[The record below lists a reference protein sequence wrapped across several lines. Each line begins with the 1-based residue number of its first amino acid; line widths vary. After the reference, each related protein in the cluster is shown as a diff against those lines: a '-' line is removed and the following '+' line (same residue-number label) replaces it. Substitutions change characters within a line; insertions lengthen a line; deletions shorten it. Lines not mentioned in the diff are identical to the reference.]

1 LGPSGKTR
9 VLVVDDSALMRRV
22 ICNLLEEDPDLHVVG
37 TAVDGYDAIHKIG
50 ELSPDVVTLDL
61 EMPRLDGLQTLGYL
75 MSERPIPCIMLSAYT
90 VSGAEATL
98 KALEYGAADFVQ
110 KPSGAISLNLDRVRE
125 ELIEKVKI
133 ARYIDLKRLPFR
145 DGVTPLLKAPE
156 GPPAAAAA
164 PKAAGG
170 AGGAGV
176 LKCVVAIGCSTGGP
190 RALAELVPGLPKGLK
205 APVLI
210 VQHMSAGFTKSL
222 AERLDKDSEIHV
234 KEAEEGE
241 ILQPGT
247 CYLAPGD
254 WHMEVERKGFGGL
267 IRLNQRPPSLGVR
280 PSVDHLFLSV
290 AEAFGDK
297 AVGVLLTGMGR
308 DGTKGMKAMK
318 LTQARTLAQ
327 DEASSVVYGMPRSA
341 FNAGV
346 VDKVVALKDMAS
358 AVAESVG

>member
-1 LGPSGKTR
+1 MGLSGKTR

-22 ICNLLEEDPDLHVVG
+22 ICNLLEEDPDLQVVG

-145 DGVTPLLKAPE
+145 DGVTPVLQAPS
-156 GPPAAAAA
+156 GAQAAAAA
-164 PKAAGG
+164 PAATKAAG
-170 AGGAGV
+170 AGV
-176 LKCVVAIGCSTGGP
+176 IKNLVAVGCSTGGP

-267 IRLNQRPPSLGVR
+267 IRLNQRPPILGVR
-280 PSVDHLFLSV
+280 PSVDQLFLSV

-318 LTQARTLAQ
+318 LKKSRTLAQ

-341 FNAGV
+341 FNAGI
-346 VDKVVALKDMAS
+346 VDRVVALKDMAG
-358 AVAESVG
+358 AIVESLA